1 MALKRQRPDGAEDDI
16 DLDEQLMNL
25 LPDELRNSDEIYLD
39 DDVDGPRGRGGVL
52 AIMFGIFFGLL
63 VAGVAAW
70 YLLGEAGSDRADGA
84 DGPPVITA
92 EGEPYKT
99 RPEEPG
105 GMMVENK
112 DKLVYNRIAE
122 GDRAVK
128 PEEKLL
134 PEAEQPKPP
143 PVAPTEE
150 AAGKT
155 ETTAPAFATQAPEI
169 PPSPIETDTPPA
181 PPPPPVPLAN
191 GKGPLDRPNGT
202 ATMPLPVAPAEPV
215 APAPVPLEPKT
226 TAAPKP
232 AAPKPVA
239 PKPVAPQPVSPQTAA
254 AAPASSGKAVKG
266 DTLIQVAAL
275 RTEGAAEEA
284 WRNILTT
291 HKNLLG
297 SFRHSVVR
305 ADLGDKGIYFRLR
318 VGPVGDRA
326 QAKALCETL
335 KSRGQGCIVVR

>member
-25 LPDELRNSDEIYLD
+25 LPDELRDSDEIYLD
-39 DDVDGPRGRGGVL
+39 DEVDGPRGRGGIL

-70 YLLGEAGSDRADGA
+70 YLLGGAESNRADGA
-84 DGPPVITA
+84 SGPPVVTA

-134 PEAEQPKPP
+134 PEAEQPKAPP
-143 PVAPTEE
+143 QAPMTERPSVQ
-150 AAGKT
+150 AIPK
-155 ETTAPAFATQAPEI
+155 APALTMGTPGTPL
-169 PPSPIETDTPPA
+169 PPSPAISDTT
-181 PPPPPVPLAN
+181 PPPPPPTPLAT
-191 GKGPLDRPNGT
+191 GREPLALTAPPN
-202 ATMPLPVAPAEPV
+202 PVEPD
-215 APAPVPLEPKT
+215 APAPVKAAPAP

-232 AAPKPVA
+232 VTPPPAVATKPAAPPPVT
-239 PKPVAPQPVSPQTAA
+239 PQTGTATA
-254 AAPASSGKAVKG
+254 KG

-275 RTEGAAEEA
+275 RTDTAAEEA
-284 WRNILTT
+284 WRNIQTT
-291 HKNLLG
+291 NKDLLG
-297 SFRHSVVR
+297 SFPHTVVR